1 MGGAAGAD
9 RRCPRDRELD
19 VEIVMPVD
27 DRTAPD
33 TTDREGHPTRSIW
46 PSVYPTI
53 LDLIRAHRSTIVF
66 SNTDR
71 NQPATGRRTP
81 PSPHWQLATGN

>member
-19 VEIVMPVD
+19 VEIVVPVD

-53 LDLIRAHRSTIVF
+53 LDLIRAHRSTFVF
-66 SNTDR
+66 SSTRGIVERLAQLLAVRVVSGDR
-71 NQPATGRRTP
+71 D
-81 PSPHWQLATGN
+81 